1 MLLSYDRP
9 ITLLNKGAIN
19 MENINFTLTPE
30 QAEDICKHF
39 GENINELEEYEICEL
54 LDRLID
60 ETLFV

>member
-1 MLLSYDRP
+1 
-9 ITLLNKGAIN
+9 
-19 MENINFTLTPE
+19 MENITFVLTPE